1 VVEILRV
8 LRMELSTLVS
18 MCSCPNSF
26 ALNIDFRTQHCG
38 RLFLII
44 ECKVVFSK
52 RSARLY
58 FLERSARG
66 AFTI

>member
-1 VVEILRV
+1 VVEIMDV

-18 MCSCPNSF
+18 MHSYPNSF
-26 ALNIDFRTQHCG
+26 ALNINFRTQHCG

-44 ECKVVFSK
+44 ECKGVFSK
-52 RSARLY
+52 RSARC
-58 FLERSARG
+58 